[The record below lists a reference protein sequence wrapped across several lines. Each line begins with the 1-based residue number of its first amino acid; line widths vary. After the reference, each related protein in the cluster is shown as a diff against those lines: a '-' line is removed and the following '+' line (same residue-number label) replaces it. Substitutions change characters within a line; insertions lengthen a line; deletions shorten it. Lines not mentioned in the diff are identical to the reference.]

1 MAIMIDDDIHPT
13 DPIPV
18 EYAIATRCQ
27 ADRDFII
34 IANAK
39 GSSLDPSSD
48 QDNLLTTKVGIDA
61 TAAIVKSKERFEVA
75 RIRGK
80 KKWIFLTIFRS
91 GQEIK

>member
-1 MAIMIDDDIHPT
+1 MTISTNPT
-13 DPIPV
+13 DPIAA

-61 TAAIVKSKERFEVA
+61 TATILKAKERFEMAKIPGEEKVN
-75 RIRGK
+75 
-80 KKWIFLTIFRS
+80 LS
-91 GQEIK
+91 DYL